1 MEIRKLLCGDLGKSG
16 QEAGQQVA
24 KLTKEKQAQR
34 LG

>member
-24 KLTKEKQAQR
+24 KLTKKQAQR